1 MVEGE
6 ELVRKV
12 FFSLRI
18 SEELIIFLG
27 RGRRKW
33 REEARQNDIVS

>member
-1 MVEGE
+1 MVGGE
-6 ELVRKV
+6 EVVRKIV
-12 FFSLRI
+12 FSLRI
-18 SEELIIFLG
+18 NEELLFWGG